1 MQAGL
6 IVGGWD
12 PYDGGQI
19 YEIPLG
25 KNFVRYFESKQLII
39 VRKLSHGKHATI
51 HIYMYIYIYIYMS
64 LEELYLCI

>member
-1 MQAGL
+1 MASICYNNKDRMQAGL

-25 KNFVRYFESKQLII
+25 KNFRKTFLI
-39 VRKLSHGKHATI
+39 LMTNYCENTAQ
-51 HIYMYIYIYIYMS
+51 
-64 LEELYLCI
+64 C

>member
-1 MQAGL
+1 MASICYNNKDRMQAGL

-25 KNFVRYFESKQLII
+25 KNFRKTFLILMTNYCENTAQCKI
-39 VRKLSHGKHATI
+39 N
-51 HIYMYIYIYIYMS
+51 
-64 LEELYLCI
+64 